1 MKGHD
6 TDRGEPPHGRRLDD
20 SAPGDLETV
29 RRFWDAALDRFAVFV
44 QANHLSILCGA
55 TPPRPPKRAPGRDE
69 RG

>member
-1 MKGHD
+1 
-6 TDRGEPPHGRRLDD
+6 LDD